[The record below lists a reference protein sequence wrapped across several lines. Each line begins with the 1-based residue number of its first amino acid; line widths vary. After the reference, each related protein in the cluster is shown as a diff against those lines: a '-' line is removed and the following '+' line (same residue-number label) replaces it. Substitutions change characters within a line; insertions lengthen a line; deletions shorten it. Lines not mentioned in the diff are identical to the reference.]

1 MGTASAAGIPYELFS
16 GDIINVSDRT
26 LRVIINEFRRFNE
39 QRQWQIIIPMFCQPA
54 IEWFAKAAL
63 LAGKIDVSEFDAVC
77 RVEHAPHGWA
87 HIHPVQDPTGK
98 KLEIEAGLRSRSS
111 VVGSYG
117 DDIDKVDQERKG
129 DDAREQRLNIG
140 PYSKANQQIIAPVVP
155 KAVAPKASALEVA
168 MVERSQAEK
177 RLLDAQATVLSSP
190 APVVGVSEL
199 DTAQVELV
207 KAQTRVFNAQEAQL
221 SAPALGLSEL
231 DIAKLELVKAQTRV
245 FNAQEAQLSA
255 PAEPAHISELERA
268 QTDESRAR
276 TKLARLQEAKLNAPV
291 ETQGDKLLAA
301 TLAMLSP
308 GNEQL

>member
-1 MGTASAAGIPYELFS
+1 
-16 GDIINVSDRT
+16 
-26 LRVIINEFRRFNE
+26 
-39 QRQWQIIIPMFCQPA
+39 
-54 IEWFAKAAL
+54 
-63 LAGKIDVSEFDAVC
+63 
-77 RVEHAPHGWA
+77 
-87 HIHPVQDPTGK
+87 
-98 KLEIEAGLRSRSS
+98 
-111 VVGSYG
+111 
-117 DDIDKVDQERKG
+117 
-129 DDAREQRLNIG
+129 
-140 PYSKANQQIIAPVVP
+140 
-155 KAVAPKASALEVA
+155 